1 MDIVISINKPKGITS
16 QDAVSKVKKILK
28 VKKAGHT
35 GTLDPMATGLLIVCV
50 NRATR
55 LASYFTGLDKE
66 YMAVMK
72 LGETTDT
79 LDAEGS
85 ITSVSDPADID
96 KASISRVLKSFEGTI
111 QQLPPMYSALK
122 HKGKPLYKLAREG
135 MEIERK
141 PREVSIEYIKLL
153 DTKLPYVTFSTRCSK
168 GTYIRTLCDDI
179 GRELGVGAHL
189 YELERTEIGQYKID
203 NSLSLDELKSIS
215 QGEKIDKGIYTM
227 YEALSWLPEFRISE
241 TMLKRIM
248 HGNPVELN
256 RRTVLSDDL
265 KSASG
270 IKIMSADGDLLAIGR
285 FSEVKNII
293 KMNVV
298 FS

>member
-16 QDAVSKVKKILK
+16 QDTVSKVKRILK

-72 LGETTDT
+72 LGEATDT
-79 LDAEGS
+79 QDAEGTVIS
-85 ITSVSDPADID
+85 ESDPSDID
-96 KASISRVLKSFEGTI
+96 KASIKKVLKSFEGRI

-135 MEIERK
+135 VEIERK
-141 PREVSIEYIKLL
+141 PREVSIKYIELL
-153 DTKLPYVTFSTRCSK
+153 DIKIPYVTFRTLCSK

-189 YELERTEIGQYKID
+189 SELERTEIGQYKLD
-203 NSLSLDELKSIS
+203 NSLSLSELKSIS
-215 QGEKIDKGIYTM
+215 QGEEIDKGIYTM
-227 YEALSWLPEFRISE
+227 DEALSWLPEFRIDE
-241 TMLKRIM
+241 TMLKRVM

-256 RRTVLSDDL
+256 LRTDFSDDL

-270 IKIMSADGDLLAIGR
+270 IRIKSADGDLLAIGR
-285 FSEVKNII
+285 FSEVKNMI
-293 KMNVV
+293 KMDVV